1 MKDSYV
7 FYKDRLNGEYLS
19 SFEQVEMYVLTQ
31 NFDEAAYEERLSQLL
46 DVFLTAQKSGR
57 PVEKITGGD
66 IRQFCRT
73 FCSDLGIKNRILSF
87 VDYLNR
93 IMCLLFVFSAADLLF
108 LLVRNGDGAP
118 LDIFSSYSDLNVS
131 GLIIGGAAAGIVTAS
146 VGALIRHLMF
156 RRKSVSMK
164 ALKTVPAVV
173 AVSTFLI
180 IVAAMLMTKTEL
192 FRVRSWIVAAVTAPL
207 IVVYYIFRGRHIKR
221 ERVKM
226 SDIVAETV
234 SVSMAETMWKLYLK
248 KKRRRERRG
257 KRYTIMEFLD
267 YEERDCRMTEKISF
281 LYFVLPLIFTFTEIM
296 NLRDS
301 PSLIERI
308 IHPLILLAVEYA
320 LMMWLWR
327 ISKNS
332 VRERRAWIAE
342 KRAALESGEIDEYGI
357 AVPDADEDDPTQ
369 GNGN

>member
-7 FYKDRLNGEYLS
+7 FYKDRLRGEYLS

-31 NFDEAAYEERLSQLL
+31 SFDEAAYEERLSQLL
-46 DVFLTAQKSGR
+46 DVFLTAQESGR

-73 FCSDLGIKNRILSF
+73 FCSDLGIKNRLLSF
-87 VDYLNR
+87 VDYVNR

-108 LLVRNGDGAP
+108 LLFRNDGAP
-118 LDIFSSYSDLNVS
+118 LSILSSYSDLNVS
-131 GLIIGGAAAGIVTAS
+131 GLIIGGAAAGIVTAA

-156 RRKSVSMK
+156 RRKNVSMK
-164 ALKTVPAVV
+164 VLKTVPAVV

-180 IVAAMLMTKTEL
+180 ILLAMLMTRTEL

-207 IVVYYIFRGRHIKR
+207 IVAYYIFRGRHIKR

-226 SDIVAETV
+226 SDIVAESV
-234 SVSMAETMWKLYLK
+234 SVSMAETMWKMYLK
-248 KKRRRERRG
+248 KKKRREKRG
-257 KRYTIMEFLD
+257 ERYPITEFLD

-281 LYFVLPLIFTFTEIM
+281 IYFVLPLIFTFAEIM

-308 IHPLILLAVEYA
+308 VHPLILLAVEYA

-357 AVPDADEDDPTQ
+357 AVPDANEEETSEDE
-369 GNGN
+369 GN